1 MEYLLKHY
9 LSVWAFVRYWHWRF
23 IVE

>member
-9 LSVWAFVRYWHWRF
+9 LSVWAFVRYWPWRF